1 MYLPYAMESAVNIN
15 HLTPQKF
22 VLREVPY
29 RIHERHSIQQGMFL
43 CPGDV
48 TVSFK
53 DNLLVH
59 LNKKTNGPIILKLI
73 FAEKFDKKA
82 ALEDLR
88 RMNVTRATLFPGL
101 DGFAESLKQNMP
113 FFSRT

>member
-15 HLTPQKF
+15 HRTPQKF

-29 RIHERHSIQQGMFL
+29 RIHERHSIQQGTFL

-48 TVSFK
+48 TISFK

-59 LNKKTNGPIILKLI
+59 LNKKTNGPIIRKLI
-73 FAEKFDKKA
+73 FAKEFDKKA

-101 DGFAESLKQNMP
+101 DGFAESLKQSMP
-113 FFSRT
+113 FFANL